1 MKFFFKF
8 IYLAASGLSFS
19 TWGLSCVMPDL
30 LLWLTDSLGV
40 APAPEPT
47 GSAVAAQEL
56 SCPVACGVLVPNQ
69 ESNPFPLLDHWT
81 TREVP
86 TPWHVFF
93 LPLLSCQVVSDSFAA
108 PWTVAGQ
115 VPLSGIF

>member
-1 MKFFFKF
+1 M
-8 IYLAASGLSFS
+8 AASGLSFS